1 MCDNDRLRDV
11 VGKSSKKGR
20 GATVAPLP
28 EEKGKLRK
36 NSLDNSDHSVELE
49 VKEEKDKASLE
60 IEAHMKI
67 YEPIKSGLKT
77 IRENVEKMNKLKQ
90 KDQLTANEKTRKAIL
105 TELDGLINQT
115 TALAGGL
122 RKSFEQIKEDNQAYY
137 KAHKKESAK
146 KQVREN
152 LYNTH
157 LRKFHDMM
165 NSYNLASNE
174 FKQSLQDRTRRQL
187 KFISADITERE
198 VEDILESGKADQVL
212 KEAIAGENLKAV
224 VRDIEDRH
232 LEIIKLEKQVLE
244 VYELF
249 RDLATMV
256 EMQQE
261 SFDIISERIN
271 HARDFAADA
280 EQQLQEAANYQ
291 DKARKRLCIA
301 IILICVAALI
311 IIIPTVTITTRRR
324 IL

>member
-1 MCDNDRLRDV
+1 
-11 VGKSSKKGR
+11 
-20 GATVAPLP
+20 
-28 EEKGKLRK
+28 
-36 NSLDNSDHSVELE
+36 
-49 VKEEKDKASLE
+49 
-60 IEAHMKI
+60 
-67 YEPIKSGLKT
+67 
-77 IRENVEKMNKLKQ
+77 
-90 KDQLTANEKTRKAIL
+90 
-105 TELDGLINQT
+105 
-115 TALAGGL
+115 
-122 RKSFEQIKEDNQAYY
+122 
-137 KAHKKESAK
+137 
-146 KQVREN
+146 
-152 LYNTH
+152 
-157 LRKFHDMM
+157 M

-301 IILICVAALI
+301 IILILVAAMI

-324 IL
+324 RFL